1 MAAVPD
7 PRNPISRVIIRFGDW
22 LDALGDRYQAF
33 LGKVLNRRRL
43 VVIGVTVAMLASCAA
58 IPMIGA
64 EFIPGM
70 DSGEIAINIQADKGN
85 QLEETDHIVRSVE
98 ERLRTSPR

>member
-1 MAAVPD
+1 MFRHLLFIDRIVDYYPLVVIAPLTNQAMAAVPD

-43 VVIGVTVAMLASCAA
+43 GL
-58 IPMIGA
+58 
-64 EFIPGM
+64 
-70 DSGEIAINIQADKGN
+70 SG
-85 QLEETDHIVRSVE
+85 
-98 ERLRTSPR
+98 